1 MNLYEP
7 NDKTC
12 DIVSEYLIQLL
23 LRISK
28 MKHTNSSKT
37 GANLKILVEG
47 LRNIIK
53 ICICELVL
61 GEDQLTQV
69 LDNLLCS
76 TGA

>member
-28 MKHTNSSKT
+28 MKHTNNSKI
-37 GANLKILVEG
+37 GANSKLLVEG

-61 GEDQLTQV
+61 GEDKLVEV